1 MFWEIKDELIDGE
14 MAKFKLE
21 GDENGTYFRL
31 QQPNDIYYKSYY
43 PYCMKLKPSTRNEG
57 NYISKTFEER

>member
-1 MFWEIKDELIDGE
+1 VILKEKLEISISTYECMFWEIKDELIDGE

-31 QQPNDIYYKSYY
+31 Q
-43 PYCMKLKPSTRNEG
+43 
-57 NYISKTFEER
+57 